1 MLFFPIV
8 AEWLYAANVRSRS
21 CETLFLEIHSK
32 IAQWNWSARRLCFIF
47 QMSGLSLIAQNVFP
61 RYLNISRLV
70 WLFNMTTGREKEI
83 FSQYT
88 FSSTR
93 SMASS
98 TDASQAI
105 INYRFSVTAIV
116 VECPYGIPYNVR
128 AMNLNRQEMSLCR
141 DMLGERLDSSPGC
154 S

>member
-1 MLFFPIV
+1 
-8 AEWLYAANVRSRS
+8 
-21 CETLFLEIHSK
+21 
-32 IAQWNWSARRLCFIF
+32 
-47 QMSGLSLIAQNVFP
+47 
-61 RYLNISRLV
+61 
-70 WLFNMTTGREKEI
+70 MTTGREKEI

-116 VECPYGIPYNVR
+116 VECPDGIPYTVR
-128 AMNLNRQEMSLCR
+128 AMNLTRQEMSLCR
-141 DMLGERLDSSPGC
+141 DMLGEKLDSGPGC